1 MKRVKKTAAA
11 PAVRQGVEQH
21 RDERNRELEE
31 KFGWVS
37 IAYISWESLSNGS
50 YNGTEYKGVALLS
63 NSEKEKIIGVTK
75 TGSFV
80 YRVDGYNR
88 MTEEDKLIPEEISRF
103 LSPMSFTVCPLTGL
117 SFVKPGTELLEEEST
132 QEGVNNECYI

>member
-11 PAVRQGVEQH
+11 PAVPQEALQPGN
-21 RDERNRELEE
+21 ERNLELEE

-37 IAYISWESLSNGS
+37 KDYISWESLSDGS

-63 NSEKEKIIGVTK
+63 ILEKEKIIGVTK

-80 YRVDGYNR
+80 YRVDGYNL
-88 MTEEDKLIPEEISRF
+88 MSEEDGLVPEETSRF

-117 SFVKPGTELLEEEST
+117 SFVKPGTELVEEEST
-132 QEGVNNECYI
+132 QGGVNKES